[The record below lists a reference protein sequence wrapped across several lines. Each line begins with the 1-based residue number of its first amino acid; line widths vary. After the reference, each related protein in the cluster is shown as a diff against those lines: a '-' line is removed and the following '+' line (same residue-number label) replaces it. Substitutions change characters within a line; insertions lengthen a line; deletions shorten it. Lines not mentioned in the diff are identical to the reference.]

1 MWDALVAHTPRK
13 KGRRDFL
20 RGDDEMDS
28 KIRLVSSRRAR
39 ARQAQALAC
48 ASSLLALAWALPAAA
63 QDQGNLQNSTTGA
76 PAAPQPAV
84 PATANTTS
92 AQEAGQ
98 PQDTTTDPATTQGN
112 SVEGTE
118 VVVTGLRGSLQR
130 NLDIKRT
137 SSGVVDVISAED
149 IGKFPDSNVAA
160 SLQRLP
166 GVTIV
171 RSGSRGEPTGIAV
184 RGFGGDFNTTLYDGR
199 RISTASGGRQI
210 DFSTVGVDFIGQL
223 AVLKTPDVSL
233 ASSSIGATV
242 NIQFPNPFDHPGFR
256 LAATASG
263 SLQDR
268 ADKITPTGGLLLSN
282 TFADDTIGVLADVI
296 YTKRNTDTNRVYVS
310 GWPGGLFAPC
320 QLAGG
325 PATCAPTSNPEL
337 PAYATPSNR
346 QNLSGWFPQ
355 QYGAEQQ
362 RVEDERID
370 ARISLQYHP
379 TDDLMVTLDNNFS
392 RQEIT
397 QNNYAF
403 GVWFNQGDLR
413 NVTLDENGTAVDFT
427 QTGTPTDF
435 TAALNKQILRTN
447 QTGLNVKYDATENL
461 TLEGDV
467 AYAKSW
473 LNPGDVIGSK
483 NGDIGY
489 GGALSNNLRFTIDG
503 DSKDSF
509 PSISNFG
516 PAGNAAGWAD
526 QALIGSHVTV
536 NQTQKNTDELLQFR
550 GNATW
555 KQDNLTLK
563 AGGQYYED
571 RFNFRNQ
578 STFTNNF
585 WQAYA
590 GYGAPSGRTT
600 GIAPLPAS
608 LYQGSISLNKFI
620 PGFNGSLPPSLYIFS
635 PTAYQDFLTGLG
647 NPYANNIPG
656 FNYPSPT
663 SDDGLLDFRG
673 TFDEAVDPG
682 SVLRVKE
689 KTWSLYLSAS
699 FQTEVGGLPFSF
711 TAGVRNENTHLNA
724 TGQGRIP
731 GSITRST
738 ADPTLLSI
746 GDYSDT
752 QPVTSKS
759 SYSYLLPS
767 IDAKLELT
775 DNLVLRFDASRTLTR
790 PALNL
795 LNPVLNVGPGQRV
808 GALSASGGNPNLRP
822 YLADNFDFAA
832 EWYYR
837 RNSYVAV
844 DFFIKNVS
852 NFIVGGVTRQPIN
865 GLIDPTTGALAN
877 FAVTQQVNG
886 PDATVRGVEL
896 AWQQVFGDTGFG
908 FQANATFVDTNRP
921 YDETDISQ
929 TGFAVTGL
937 ANSANF
943 VGFYD
948 KNGVQFRAAL
958 NWRDKYLLQFGQNQ
972 NTGSFGAE
980 PTFVNES
987 FQVDLTA
994 SYDISRNFSVFGE
1007 ALNVNNNQQSTHGR
1021 FSNQLLDVFDYGR
1034 RYTLGARYRF

>member
-1 MWDALVAHTPRK
+1 
-13 KGRRDFL
+13 
-20 RGDDEMDS
+20 MDS
-28 KIRLVSSRRAR
+28 YIRSIRAR
-39 ARQAQALAC
+39 SHRARLLAC
-48 ASSLLALAWALPAAA
+48 ATSAVALSWGLPAAA
-63 QDQGNLQNSTTGA
+63 QDQGNLQNSTTST
-76 PAAPQPAV
+76 PSAPQPAV

-98 PQDTTTDPATTQGN
+98 PQDATTDPATAQGN
-112 SVEGTE
+112 SVEGAE

-166 GVTIV
+166 GVSIQ
-171 RSGSRGEPTGIAV
+171 RSGSRGEPTGITV

-199 RISTASGGRQI
+199 RISTATGGRQI

-233 ASSSIGATV
+233 TSSSIGATV
-242 NIQFPNPFDHPGFR
+242 NIQFPNAFDHPGFR
-256 LAATASG
+256 LAASASG

-268 ADKITPTGGLLLSN
+268 ADKVTPTAGLLLSN

-296 YTKRNTDTNRVYVS
+296 YTRRDTDTNRVYVS
-310 GWPGGLFAPC
+310 GWPGGLYAPC

-325 PATCAPTSNPEL
+325 PTTCSPTSNPDS
-337 PAYATPSNR
+337 PAFATPPNR
-346 QNLSGWFPQ
+346 QNLPGWFPQ

-362 RVEDERID
+362 RVEDERVD

-379 TDDLMVTLDNNFS
+379 TDDLMITLDNNFS
-392 RQEIT
+392 RQEIV

-427 QTGTPTDF
+427 QAGTPTDF
-435 TAALNKQILRTN
+435 TAALITQILRTN

-473 LNPGDVIGSK
+473 LNPGGVIGSQ
-483 NGDIGY
+483 NGNIGY
-489 GGALSNNLRFTIDG
+489 GGDLSNTLRFTIDG
-503 DSKDSF
+503 DSKDAF

-516 PAGNAAGWAD
+516 PRGNAAGWAD
-526 QALIGSHVTV
+526 QSLIGSHVTV

-555 KQDNLTLK
+555 KQDDLTIK

-571 RFNFRNQ
+571 TFNFRNQ

-590 GYGAPSGRTT
+590 GYGAPSGRAT
-600 GIAPLPAS
+600 GIAPLPAD

-620 PGFNGSLPPSLYIFS
+620 PGFNGSLPPSVFIFD
-635 PTAYQDFLTGLG
+635 PVAYQNFLTELG
-647 NPYANNIPG
+647 NPQTQNIPG
-656 FNYPSPT
+656 FNY
-663 SDDGLLDFRG
+663 DGVTGFTG

-711 TAGVRNENTHLNA
+711 TAGVRNEHTNLKA
-724 TGQGRIP
+724 TGQGRLP
-731 GSITRST
+731 TSIVRSD

-746 GDYSDT
+746 PTYT
-752 QPVTSKS
+752 EIQPATSNS

-767 IDAKLELT
+767 VDAKLELT
-775 DNLVLRFDASRTLTR
+775 ENLVLRFDASRTLTR
-790 PALNL
+790 PGLNL
-795 LNPVLNVGPGQRV
+795 LNPVLNVGNGQRV

-852 NFIVGGVTRQPIN
+852 NFIVGGVTRQAIN
-865 GLIDPTTGALAN
+865 GLIDPTTGTLAS

-948 KNGVQFRAAL
+948 KNGAQFRAAF

-987 FQVDLTA
+987 FQIDLTA
-994 SYDISRNFSVFGE
+994 SYDINRNFSVFAE

-1021 FSNQLLDVFDYGR
+1021 YSNQLLDVFDYGR